1 MIKILLKFLN
11 FFIKTG
17 TIVPE
22 CGKTGTIA
30 PFTKEPTSLYIGNVQ
45 RKVMDLVHENWCTFE
60 REGELR

>member
-1 MIKILLKFLN
+1 M
-11 FFIKTG
+11 IKTG